1 MGIEQKMAE
10 AARLMKEAARE
21 LEEID
26 LRLDFEIRIK
36 PQLPTVSLTFS
47 NDNSPSEK

>member
-1 MGIEQKMAE
+1 MSIEQKMAE

-21 LEEID
+21 LEKID
-26 LRLDFEIRIK
+26 LWLDFEIRIK
-36 PQLPTVSLTFS
+36 PQPPTVGLTLS

>member
-10 AARLMKEAARE
+10 AARLMKEAASK
-21 LEEID
+21 LEELG

-36 PQLPTVSLTFS
+36 PQPPTVGLTLS